1 MAKFKGDFEDLH
13 KLVVQTGTPGFW
25 RELPN
30 GQIQFRSVCGAVLN
44 WWPTTGTITVQGKP
58 VAVDELK
65 FALAALVI
73 GRTEPCTVRLALTRP
88 RRSTRRHLL
97 SPPAG
102 RSTSPRKP

>member
-13 KLVVQTGTPGFW
+13 KLVAQTGTAGFW

-30 GQIQFRSVCGAVLN
+30 GHIQFRSVRGAVLN

-73 GRTEPCTVRLALTRP
+73 GRTEPCTARLALTRL
-88 RRSTRRHLL
+88 RRSTR
-97 SPPAG
+97 
-102 RSTSPRKP
+102 